1 MSDFYQPLRDVHI
14 TSVVVSFL
22 LLVARHVMNLRQV
35 DWRKWKALRIL
46 PHVVD
51 TVLLASAI
59 WLTIEIHQ
67 YPIVNGWLTVK
78 VIALVIYIGLAMQ
91 ALNVTRSQSTRRFMF
106 LAAVAVFA
114 FIVTVARTHS
124 PLGVFSSFL

>member
-1 MSDFYQPLRDVHI
+1 MSSYYQPLRDIHI
-14 TSVVVSFL
+14 TCVVISFL
-22 LLVARHVMNLRQV
+22 LLVARHVMNLRRI
-35 DWRKWKALRIL
+35 DWRKWKAVRIM

-59 WLTIEIHQ
+59 WLMFEIHQ

-78 VIALVIYIGLAMQ
+78 VVALVIYIGLGMQ
-91 ALNVTRSQSTRRFMF
+91 ALNVTRSQSTRRAMF